1 MLWNINWIRRPEKAW
16 RGVRESETVRVSVR
30 WRSQYFCSQDIRREM
45 ERGDGQKLK
54 ILGIKTIE
62 RIQLLVITSPVYDC

>member
-1 MLWNINWIRRPEKAW
+1 MPWNINWIRRPEKAW
-16 RGVRESETVRVSVR
+16 RGVRESEMVRVSVR

-45 ERGDGQKLK
+45 EREDGQKLK

-62 RIQLLVITSPVYDC
+62 RIQLLVITSPFYDC

>member
-1 MLWNINWIRRPEKAW
+1 M
-16 RGVRESETVRVSVR
+16 RESETVRVSVR

-54 ILGIKTIE
+54 ILVIKTIE

>member
-1 MLWNINWIRRPEKAW
+1 M
-16 RGVRESETVRVSVR
+16 VRVSVR

-45 ERGDGQKLK
+45 EREDGQKLK